1 MGAKIKILAIRI
13 GRAGDI
19 VMMTAALKTILD
31 KWPEAE
37 LHVLTSPDGKRV
49 LNGFHERLTEVII
62 YQRKGIKGLLERGRV
77 KKKINKTNYDKIFCF
92 ELKKSFLSL
101 VDQQT
106 APISQI
112 TEEDSIIN
120 YALRCL
126 KVVCQDDELKDRWLY
141 LPVTEQG
148 MQLARAQLRQHDIND
163 DDFVIG
169 LHPSFS
175 GFRKLSF
182 RSQDSRVQRSW
193 PADHFAKLAMMF
205 ADYAGTQSRRIFV
218 IMDVVP
224 EDRELA
230 ESIIRLSGGRVIM
243 FILPLNFERYKA
255 LLHRMNLLISPNT
268 GPMHIAAAVGTNLVT
283 LFAGHDPRD
292 CAPYVPDSQ
301 FRVLRAEDMPQ
312 PQLGLA
318 AISPEK
324 VFEACKTFLP

>member
-1 MGAKIKILAIRI
+1 MKILAIRV

-19 VMMTAALKTILD
+19 VMVSAALKAMLD

-49 LNGFHERLTEVII
+49 LNGFHERLTQLII

-77 KKKINKTNYDKIFCF
+77 KKQINKTNYDKIFCF
-92 ELKKSFLSL
+92 ELKNSFLEL

-106 APISQI
+106 AAVSQI
-112 TEEDSIIN
+112 TEADPIIN

-126 KVVCQDDELKDRWLY
+126 KMVCRDDELKDRWLY

-148 MQLARAQLRQHDIND
+148 VQLAREQLQQYDIND

-182 RSQDSRVQRSW
+182 RNQNARSRRGW
-193 PADHFAKLAMMF
+193 PAGHFAKLARMF
-205 ADYAGTQSRRIFV
+205 AEYAEAQSRRIFV
-218 IMDVVP
+218 IMDLVA
-224 EDRELA
+224 EDRELG
-230 ESIIRLSGGRVIM
+230 ETIIRLSGGQVIM

-255 LLHRMNLLISPNT
+255 LLHRMDLLISPNT
-268 GPMHIAAAVGTNLVT
+268 GPMHIAAAVGTNLVA

-301 FRVLRAEDMPQ
+301 FRVLRAEEMEQ
-312 PQLGLA
+312 PELGLE

-324 VFEACKTFLP
+324 VFEECKVFLP